1 MSKQAIGF
9 LVAGILIAETI
20 YLAVWKPREQPNQ
33 SSTAAGPVS
42 QDDAAQAATRTMT
55 FTQPKE
61 PKK

>member
-20 YLAVWKPREQPNQ
+20 YLAVWRPREQPNP
-33 SSTAAGPVS
+33 SSMAAGPVS
-42 QDDAAQAATRTMT
+42 QDDAAKAASRAMT
-55 FTQPKE
+55 FSQPKE